1 MISGLINELEFTIYF
16 SRLRE
21 KRTGLKLDG
30 VEIELLRVGLDLM
43 LSSLDLR

>member
-1 MISGLINELEFTIYF
+1 MLSGLIIEPEFNIYC

>member
-1 MISGLINELEFTIYF
+1 MLSVLIYESKFTIYC

-30 VEIELLRVGLDLM
+30 VGIELLRAGLDLM